1 MTGKTAHNPTSV
13 LLAAFQ
19 AAESGLK
26 QYIMRFVVREQD
38 VEDILQETF
47 LRACEYGQSRQVRS
61 PKSFLFRVAHNIAL
75 SELARKSNRLTVFIG
90 DMNALNVI
98 DDRPSAEQE
107 LEMHRRLESLRMTI
121 ASLPPRCRRVLVM
134 RKIFGFSYK
143 EIARR
148 MDISVRTVEKHLET
162 ALQRCQERDRAGSA
176 HPEPDRSG
184 RARGLRSGAGDD

>member
-1 MTGKTAHNPTSV
+1 VTGKAAHSSTSA

-47 LRACEYGQSRQVRS
+47 LRACEYGLSRRVRS

-75 SELARKSNRLTVFIG
+75 SELARKSRRLTVFVG
-90 DMNALNVI
+90 DMTTLNVI

-107 LEMHRRLESLRMTI
+107 LEIHRRLESLGATI
-121 ASLPPRCRRVLVM
+121 GALPPRCQRVLVM

-162 ALQRCQERDRAGSA
+162 ALQRCQERDRAAST
-176 HPEPDRSG
+176 HPETEHGGP
-184 RARGLRSGAGDD
+184 ARGVRSGAGDD